1 MRSKSNMAAG
11 GAGSGLTAMRIGV
24 AHADKPNASLRARKR
39 CKEIE
44 GIKPPGSSLFQKA
57 SSA

>member
-1 MRSKSNMAAG
+1 MAAG